1 MSYEIPTSF
10 KLAGHSWRVRVVKLQ
25 GMYGDCDCDKHIIR
39 IASHVDGKATTQEQ
53 RYATFL
59 HEFVHAAL
67 HTLGMDD
74 SEQLA
79 AGLEQMMFQLH
90 KTARWKR

>member
-1 MSYEIPTSF
+1 MKYAIPTSF
-10 KLAGHSWRVRVVKLQ
+10 QLAGHRWRVRLVKLQ
-25 GMYGDCDCDKHIIR
+25 GIYGDCDCDKHVIR
-39 IASHVDGKATTQEQ
+39 IASHVDGTPTKDEQ
-53 RYATFL
+53 RFATFL

-79 AGLEQMMFQLH
+79 AGLEQMYFQLH

>member
-1 MSYEIPTSF
+1 MKYAIPSSF
-10 KLAGHSWRVRVVKLQ
+10 QLAAHRWRVRVVKLQ
-25 GMYGDCDCDKHIIR
+25 GVYGDCDCDNHVIR
-39 IASHVDGKATTQEQ
+39 IASHVDGTPTSEEQ
-53 RYATFL
+53 RFATFM

-79 AGLEQMMFQLH
+79 AGLEQMYFQLH